1 MLLWRIGVSGEQWAV
16 KRRQVDEAAWFCKV
30 GLKVMPLPVCSV
42 WSRSRADE
50 PP

>member
-1 MLLWRIGVSGEQWAV
+1 VSGEQWAV

-30 GLKVMPLPVCSV
+30 GLKVMPLPVCAV
-42 WSRSRADE
+42 CGHGREDE